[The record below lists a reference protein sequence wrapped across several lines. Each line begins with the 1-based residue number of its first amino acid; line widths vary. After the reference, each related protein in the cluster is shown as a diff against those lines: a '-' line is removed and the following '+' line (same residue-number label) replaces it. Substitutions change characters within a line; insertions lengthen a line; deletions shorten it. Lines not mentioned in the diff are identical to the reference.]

1 MSRPGNARP
10 ESPLTLR
17 RMTTPPP
24 SKPSLPARAWHSPGF
39 LLLAVGLLL
48 GINFPL
54 GKLAVGAG
62 VPPIVWAAV
71 ISAGGASILGAAM
84 PVLRLRAPVDARHL
98 RYFAVIA
105 VISYALPNVLVYS
118 LIPKLGSGYVAI
130 LFTLSPMFTV
140 ALSFAAR
147 LRSPSRLE
155 LVGVAIGFAGALL
168 VATSRGEVGHGVE
181 WFWAALG
188 IAIPFSLA
196 LGNVYRTLAWPQG
209 ASPIWLAV
217 GSNAV
222 SALLLIAAS
231 LLVAGPGAFG
241 SLLAIPALVAIQ
253 VAGSALMFALF
264 FRLQAIGG
272 PVTLS
277 QIGTVAAGVG
287 VMIGTFGLGER
298 YALPVWSGVALIA
311 LGIGLTLRARM
322 RG

>member
-1 MSRPGNARP
+1 MRGRNP
-10 ESPLTLR
+10 PLPQR
-17 RMTTPPP
+17 RMTKSPP

-39 LLLAVGLLL
+39 LLVAVGLLL

-54 GKLAVGAG
+54 GKLAVAAG
-62 VPPIVWAAV
+62 IPPIVWAAV
-71 ISAGGASILGAAM
+71 ISTGGAAILGAAM
-84 PVLRLRAPVDARHL
+84 PALRLRAKVDARHL

-140 ALSFAAR
+140 ALSLAAR

-168 VATSRGEVGHGVE
+168 VATSRGEIGRSVE

-196 LGNVYRTLAWPQG
+196 LGNVYRTLAWPQC

-217 GSNAV
+217 GSNAI
-222 SALLLIAAS
+222 SAALLIAATVV
-231 LLVAGPGAFG
+231 VAGPGALA
-241 SLLAIPALVAIQ
+241 SLLIIPGIVAIQ

-264 FRLQAIGG
+264 FRLQAVGG

-277 QIGTVAAGVG
+277 QIGTVAAAVG
-287 VMIGTFGLGER
+287 VVIGTFGLGER
-298 YALPVWSGVALIA
+298 YSPVVWSGVALIA

>member
-1 MSRPGNARP
+1 MSN
-10 ESPLTLR
+10 
-17 RMTTPPP
+17 
-24 SKPSLPARAWHSPGF
+24 PAPNPFLRAWNSPGL

-48 GINFPL
+48 GLNFPL

-62 VPPIVWAAV
+62 IPPIVWAAV
-71 ISAGGASILGAAM
+71 ISTGGAVILGLAV
-84 PVLRLRAPVDARHL
+84 PLLKVRARIDARHL

-140 ALSFAAR
+140 VLSFAAR
-147 LRSPSRLE
+147 LRHPSRLE
-155 LVGVAIGFAGALL
+155 LLGIAVGFAGALL
-168 VATSRGEVGHGVE
+168 VATSRGEIGQRVDWIWVL
-181 WFWAALG
+181 LG
-188 IAIPFSLA
+188 ICVPLSLA
-196 LGNVYRTLAWPQG
+196 IGNVYRTLDWPKES
-209 ASPIWLAV
+209 SPLWLAV
-217 GSNAV
+217 GSNAI

-231 LLVAGPGAFG
+231 LLVSGPGAVDH
-241 SLLAIPALVAIQ
+241 LLNVPGIVAIQ
-253 VAGSALMFALF
+253 VALSAAMFALF

-287 VMIGTFGLGER
+287 VIIGTFGLGER
-298 YALPVWSGVALIA
+298 YSLVVWSGVALIA
-311 LGIGLTLRARM
+311 IGIGLTLRARL